1 MSDLDVVATF
11 GGGALLLFSAVYYFY
26 DSPWNRTPRSTNL
39 PHFNITFARLFGL
52 ITVAVL
58 GVGLAFANVSGSF
71 AASAFTLLGT
81 IAGYLAGAKPTV
93 AGAAPTPHPGAPSGD
108 TGPTGPS
115 GASGLG
121 SAGPPPGPPGTPG
134 LPGAIGPEHP
144 QPPGVETLAVL

>member
-1 MSDLDVVATF
+1 MSDLDVVATL

-26 DSPWNRTPRSTNL
+26 DSPWNRAPKSTSL

-58 GVGLAFANVSGSF
+58 GVGLAFANVKESF

-93 AGAAPTPHPGAPSGD
+93 AGAAPTPPTATSPGA

-115 GASGLG
+115 GSTGASGGPG
-121 SAGPPPGPPGTPG
+121 STGPTGPSGPT
-134 LPGAIGPEHP
+134 GPEHTA
-144 QPPGVETLAVL
+144 PPGVETLAVL